1 MDFIGPF
8 PRAKGFDYLWVVMC
22 RLTSMVHLIPVE
34 TTVKA
39 SELAWIYVKEIVR
52 LHGVAD
58 DIVSDRDTKFT
69 SKF

>member
-1 MDFIGPF
+1 
-8 PRAKGFDYLWVVMC
+8 
-22 RLTSMVHLIPVE
+22 MVHLIPVE

-69 SKF
+69 SKFGRKFITFWARSC